1 MSNDEFEL
9 DLVGRQLRDA
19 MPPWRNCELKT
30 DLWPQMLRRM
40 EETPFRFGW
49 LESAVLGVVVVS
61 FTFFPELIPLMLY
74 HL

>member
-1 MSNDEFEL
+1 MSDDEL
-9 DLVGRQLRDA
+9 DLDLVSRKLRDA
-19 MPPWRNCELKT
+19 MPPLRDCELKA
-30 DLWPQMLRRM
+30 DLWPQMVRRM
-40 EETPFRFGW
+40 GETPFRFGW